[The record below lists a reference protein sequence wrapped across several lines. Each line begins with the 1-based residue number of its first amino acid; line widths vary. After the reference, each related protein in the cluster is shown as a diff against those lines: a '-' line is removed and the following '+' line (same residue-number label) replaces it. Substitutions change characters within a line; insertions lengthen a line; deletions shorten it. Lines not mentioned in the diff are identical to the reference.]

1 MDNEIN
7 LFDMLLA
14 KKLGGGGD
22 MGWLTAYNNGKYRS
36 SEENKDGYRTVDV
49 SVTIS
54 RAEDNG
60 TNFSSV
66 TLKKIPID
74 IIQETCATL
83 IFTFSGQIASV
94 PVFIRNGD
102 AGGNFLGG
110 ITDGSTTA
118 VINGQFTWGEPGVT
132 IQYAGMTVGGSLMD
146 ITSMLQAG
154 ATDITFIR
162 YYIKTR
168 TYDYDA

>member
-1 MDNEIN
+1 MENEIN

-22 MGWLTAYNNGKYRS
+22 MGWLTAHNNGTYRS
-36 SEENKDGYRTVDV
+36 SEENKDGYSRVDV

-60 TNFSSV
+60 ANFSSV

-83 IFTFSGQIASV
+83 IFTFSGQTASV
-94 PVFIRNGD
+94 PVFIREGS
-102 AGGNFLGG
+102 FLGG
-110 ITDGSTTA
+110 ITDGSMTA

-132 IQYAGMTVGGSLMD
+132 IRYAGMTVGGSLMD
-146 ITSMLQAG
+146 ITSTLQAG
-154 ATDITFIR
+154 ATNIKFIR

-168 TYDYDA
+168 TYDYNA